1 MGNVL
6 IGITVLNIA
15 VNIGRM
21 MQVSGT
27 IVSRKVK
34 IFLLKRKQQNAIQ
47 AQIERKEKEQMRLL
61 AEAAFFMAS

>member
-1 MGNVL
+1 ML

-34 IFLLKRKQQNAIQ
+34 IFLLKRKQQNAIK
-47 AQIERKEKEQMRLL
+47 AQIEKKEKEQMRLL

>member
-1 MGNVL
+1 ML

-47 AQIERKEKEQMRLL
+47 AQIEKKEKEQMRLL

>member
-27 IVSRKVK
+27 IVFRKVK
-34 IFLLKRKQQNAIQ
+34 LFLLKRKQQNAIQ

-61 AEAAFFMAS
+61 GEAAFFMAS

>member
-1 MGNVL
+1 MGNVM

-15 VNIGRM
+15 FNIGRM

-34 IFLLKRKQQNAIQ
+34 LHLLKRKQQIAIQ
-47 AQIERKEKEQMRLL
+47 AQIEIKEKEQMRLL
-61 AEAAFFMAS
+61 GEAAFFMAS